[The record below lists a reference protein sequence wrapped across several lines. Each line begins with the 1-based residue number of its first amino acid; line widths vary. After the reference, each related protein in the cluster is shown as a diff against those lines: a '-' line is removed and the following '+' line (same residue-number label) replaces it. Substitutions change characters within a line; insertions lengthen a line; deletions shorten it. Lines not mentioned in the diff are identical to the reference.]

1 MDKPTS
7 FTRDIAD
14 RPDWMDE
21 EDRAER
27 EDLLFL
33 MLSEFNRTG
42 CAPRPVVELLAQY
55 VEGELDDDGFLAATR
70 KLATHHLH

>member
-27 EDLLFL
+27 EDLPFL
-33 MLSEFNRTG
+33 MLAEFSRTG
-42 CAPRPVVELLAQY
+42 CAPPPVVELLAQY
-55 VEGELDDDGFLAATR
+55 VEGELDDHGFLAATR